1 MMDFV
6 DEAKKFIKRAAD
18 ADHPDVVKENLKM
31 ADWCLGQ
38 AIEERGGAALSAAP
52 PVDGKA
58 PRPS

>member
-18 ADHPDVVKENLKM
+18 AGNPDVVKENLKM

-38 AIEERGGAALSAAP
+38 AIEEREGASGATTNGSKAA
-52 PVDGKA
+52 
-58 PRPS
+58 RPG